1 MLSQDFELMK
11 PWCALQPYQD
21 MTRPLTNYFISTSHN
36 TYLFNSQVMGDSN
49 REAYNRVLRAGCR
62 AVELD
67 CYDGENGQPIVKHAY
82 TLVKSCL
89 FESIIR
95 SIKPNLF
102 SKSPYPVVLD
112 LENHCSL
119 EQQQEMAR
127 ILEEILGDH
136 LINKPLSEED
146 PLVLPSP
153 EELKYKVLVQIV
165 QKRLGDLFVYLQNV
179 PFREYEYAK
188 ANYVCYHSPN
198 VAENH
203 FGRAVRDE
211 PACVVQQTAKTLCR
225 LYPSG
230 IRQDS
235 SNPDPILP
243 WNFGVQMVALN
254 FQKYDKIMALCH
266 GKFSDNGGCG
276 YVLKPNY
283 LIDASRA
290 KFNPFDHQTKPSDF
304 SENVFEQ
311 PQTLIITIMSAQF
324 LPRSSSKAND
334 VPDPY
339 VEVSTHGIPCDQQAQ
354 RTCVVHNNGL
364 NPIWKETFRF
374 HINFP
379 QICLVL
385 FTVYD
390 HDVLSKNDRL
400 AYFCLPMKT
409 MQTGFRHMRLR
420 SKDNGLTDSTL
431 FVHVEIEGYEEED
444 DCVTRL

>member
-82 TLVKSCL
+82 TL
-89 FESIIR
+89 
-95 SIKPNLF
+95 
-102 SKSPYPVVLD
+102 
-112 LENHCSL
+112 
-119 EQQQEMAR
+119 
-127 ILEEILGDH
+127 
-136 LINKPLSEED
+136 
-146 PLVLPSP
+146 
-153 EELKYKVLVQIV
+153 IV

-374 HINFP
+374 HIDFP

>member
-11 PWCALQPYQD
+11 PWCALQSYQD
-21 MTRPLTNYFISTSHN
+21 MTRPLTDYFISTSHN

-49 REAYNRVLRAGCR
+49 PEAYNRVLRAGCR

-67 CYDGENGQPIVKHAY
+67 CYDGENGQPIVKHAH
-82 TLVKSCL
+82 TLVKPCL

-136 LINKPLSEED
+136 LINKPLSEEYSI
-146 PLVLPSP
+146 VLPSP
-153 EELKYKVLVQIV
+153 EELKYKVLVRII
-165 QKRLGDLFVYLQNV
+165 QKRLSELFVYLQNV
-179 PFREYEYAK
+179 PFREYKYAK

-198 VAENH
+198 VVENH
-203 FGRAVRDE
+203 FGRVVRDE
-211 PACVVQQTAKTLCR
+211 PASIVKQTAKTLCR
-225 LYPSG
+225 LYPRG

-235 SNPDPILP
+235 SNLDPIVP

-254 FQKYDKIMALCH
+254 FQKDDKIMALCY

-283 LIDASRA
+283 LIDTSL
-290 KFNPFDHQTKPSDF
+290 KTFNPIDYQTRPSNL
-304 SENVFEQ
+304 SEDGFEQ
-311 PQTLIITIMSAQF
+311 SQTLIITIISAQF
-324 LPRSSSKAND
+324 LSRTNSKSND

-339 VEVSTHGIPCDQQAQ
+339 VEVSTHGMPCDQQAQ
-354 RTCVVHNNGL
+354 QTSVVKNNGL
-364 NPIWKETFRF
+364 NPIWKETFQF
-374 HINFP
+374 QISFP
-379 QICLVL
+379 EMCLVL

-390 HDVLSKNDRL
+390 HDVLSKDDRL
-400 AYFCLPMKT
+400 VYFCLPMKT
-409 MQTGFRHMRLR
+409 MQRGFRHMRLR
-420 SKDNGLTDSTL
+420 SKNNGLTDSTL
-431 FVHVEIEGYEEED
+431 FVHVQIEGYKED
-444 DCVTRL
+444 DYVTRL